1 MFDSSLRLFAIDVKI
16 QRLLRQRDHCT
27 SKIAAARAQCTRLLK
42 MMISR
47 HYSADMF
54 CPLLRYHYTVWS
66 NLNFNERLVQ
76 QYTDEINA
84 AEEDYANLYAS
95 M

>member
-1 MFDSSLRLFAIDVKI
+1 MFDSSLRLFAIDAKI

-27 SKIAAARAQCTRLLK
+27 SKIASARAQCYKLLK
-42 MMISR
+42 MMLSK
-47 HYSADMF
+47 HYSDAMF
-54 CPLLRYHYTVWS
+54 IPLLRYHSIVWR
-66 NLNFNERLVQ
+66 NLNFYESLVK

-84 AEEDYANLYAS
+84 AKEEYADLYAS